1 MSIRIPGRQESR
13 LLGRVIRIVHR
24 QREGIPEDARRFF
37 ERDPVAGAV
46 APILA
51 RVPLELQLS
60 ISPRLRVRAETPESG
75 PVRIVEVPIVIQGDT
90 GLAAWV
96 AVLAADGERRADPG
110 GARRGRRFAIELCVH
125 ATADRLRQRDA
136 EAAGMAPQSPML
148 FLREPYLRTH
158 HGVSVAPERP
168 AITPDGEA
176 VGVPMENRSVQRVA
190 TSWASKTAS
199 RLTSTARRERA

>member
-1 MSIRIPGRQESR
+1 MSSRVAGRQESR

-51 RVPLELQLS
+51 KVPLELQLS

-110 GARRGRRFAIELCVH
+110 SARRGRRFAIELCAH

-148 FLREPYLRTH
+148 FLREPYLRPH
-158 HGVSVAPERP
+158 QMSA
-168 AITPDGEA
+168 
-176 VGVPMENRSVQRVA
+176 
-190 TSWASKTAS
+190 
-199 RLTSTARRERA
+199 